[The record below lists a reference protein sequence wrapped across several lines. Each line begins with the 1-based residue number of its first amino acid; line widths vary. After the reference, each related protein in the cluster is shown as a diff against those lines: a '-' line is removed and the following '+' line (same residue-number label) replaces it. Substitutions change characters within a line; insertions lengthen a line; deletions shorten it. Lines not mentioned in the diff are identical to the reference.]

1 MATKKSVA
9 FDPVDIEVGA
19 NIKRHRQLCGL
30 SQTELGKALG
40 VSFQQVQ
47 KYENGRNRVSASAL
61 QKIADILC
69 VPVASLFGHKTA
81 DMGTFSRAIPCK
93 KPPRAPEEPQDH
105 DLNVAFSSIGATD
118 VKTQIVALVQ
128 AIAKELAERR
138 G

>member
-1 MATKKSVA
+1 MAKLPASP
-9 FDPVDIEVGA
+9 DPVDIEVGA
-19 NIKRHRQLCGL
+19 NIKRHRQLGGL

-69 VPVASLFGHKTA
+69 VPVSTLFGQQPA
-81 DMGTFSRAIPCK
+81 EIAIVRRTNPYDAAHPVAK
-93 KPPRAPEEPQDH
+93 EPENH
-105 DLNVAFSSIGATD
+105 DLNSAFSSIGSSKIKA
-118 VKTQIVALVQ
+118 QIVALVQ
-128 AIAKELAERR
+128 AIAKELVDRR